1 MIPASAASSRGLS
14 SSPMA
19 VGAVVGS
26 EVVVSRTAV
35 GNEGV
40 RWGGSLYRHWYGGS
54 WAHEY

>member
-35 GNEGV
+35 GSEGV
-40 RWGGSLYRHWYGGS
+40 R
-54 WAHEY
+54 